1 MVTSAFSLVQ
11 MQPMMHNRFIF
22 FYVIICPLPT
32 MVFHPKSWATW
43 ASRYSRESVKSVDSL
58 WLLIETMRYGCNS
71 TNTITQ
77 LLAL

>member
-1 MVTSAFSLVQ
+1 MLVKR
-11 MQPMMHNRFIF
+11 NNE
-22 FYVIICPLPT
+22 LA